1 MKKKKKMRYK
11 PFEEMYNSG
20 GPYYYALLFSD
31 VEGKEKER
39 FHYIRASMKTDFR
52 ANIDVY
58 VYCDPIDLYSHY
70 EKEAYLNLSRM
81 SWTKAIYLE
90 QGHLSEIFFSEEL
103 GTLTYAEDIS
113 KRNKQFVI
121 FTKLEK
127 VERYAKFEI
136 GLLYGSKV
144 ITYGSKNGSEIL
156 LPNVEF
162 LNLVLG
168 KNISEEDMRAVMEI
182 ERYEPFLLAM
192 EKLLGFRLYCNELML
207 KKYYTCV
214 DDDMWVGFYK
224 AK

>member
-20 GPYYYALLFSD
+20 GPYYYALLFCD
-31 VEGKEKER
+31 TEKKEKEKFYR
-39 FHYIRASMKTDFR
+39 IRARMKVEFR
-52 ANIDVY
+52 TNIDIY
-58 VYCDPIDLYSHY
+58 VYCNPLHLYSHY

-144 ITYGSKNGSEIL
+144 ITYGSKNGSEIRM
-156 LPNVEF
+156 PNVEF